1 MPEVFISVDVETA
14 GPNPGTY
21 ALLSIGAC
29 LVDDPD
35 EGFYVELIPETDVVN
50 AGSIEIGGL
59 SLDRLAAHGLP
70 AGEAML
76 LFADWMRANV
86 PDGDKPIFVG
96 FNAPFDWM
104 FVCDYFERFTA
115 GNPFG
120 HSAVD
125 IKAYY
130 FGMTGGTWADTSMR
144 YLGPKY
150 LAGRELSHN
159 ALNDAR
165 DQAELF
171 RAIRAEGDERRKTR

>member
-1 MPEVFISVDVETA
+1 MPELFISVDVETA

-21 ALLSIGAC
+21 SLLSIGAC
-29 LVDDPD
+29 LVDEPD
-35 EGFYVELIPETDVVN
+35 ETFYVELQPVTDVVD

-59 SLDRLAAHGLP
+59 SLDRLTAEGLP

-76 LFADWMRANV
+76 LFGDWLRAHLGE
-86 PDGDKPIFVG
+86 GDIPVFLG

-104 FVCDYFERFTA
+104 FVADYFYRFTG

-130 FGMTGGTWADTSMR
+130 FGMTGSTWAETSMR
-144 YLGPKY
+144 YLAPRY
-150 LAGRELSHN
+150 LAGRGLSHN
-159 ALNDAR
+159 ALQDAR

-171 RAIRAEGDERRKTR
+171 RAIRTEGDERRKSR